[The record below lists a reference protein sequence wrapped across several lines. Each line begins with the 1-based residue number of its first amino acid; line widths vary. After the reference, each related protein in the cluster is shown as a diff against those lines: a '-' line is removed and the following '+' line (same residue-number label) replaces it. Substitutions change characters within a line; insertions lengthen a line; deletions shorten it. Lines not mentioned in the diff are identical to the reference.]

1 MAGFVSG
8 EGCFLV
14 QMAKYGKGKL
24 DGVSLSFKVSQ
35 HLRDELLLRSFISFF
50 ECGLF
55 NYHSGKSESGSGV
68 FIVRKFADIS
78 DKILPFFKNHVIRG
92 IKREDFED

>member
-8 EGCFLV
+8 EGCFLI
-14 QMAKYGKGKL
+14 QMAKYGKDKL

-50 ECGLF
+50 GCGLF
-55 NYHSGKSESGSGV
+55 NYHGVNSKSGV
-68 FIVRKFADIS
+68 FITRKFADIS
-78 DKILPFFKNHVIRG
+78 DKIVPFFKNHEIRG
-92 IKREDFED
+92 VKRKDFED